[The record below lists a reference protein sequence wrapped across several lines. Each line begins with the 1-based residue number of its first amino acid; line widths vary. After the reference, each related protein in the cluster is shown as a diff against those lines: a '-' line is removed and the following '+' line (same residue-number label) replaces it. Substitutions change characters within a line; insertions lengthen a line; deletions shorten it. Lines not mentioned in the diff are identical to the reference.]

1 MELSAKVTGKIE
13 EVSDKYLYVVIKGK
27 LDRLVIANPCCETEA
42 VLILRDYPTVVI
54 EGNNPY
60 VDKFEENLVFVTG
73 ELTGVKLYNQNGE
86 LVKAFKIVSCCL
98 KLKPLNTKES

>member
-13 EVSDKYLYVVIKGK
+13 EVSDKYLFVVIKGK
-27 LDRLVIANPCCETEA
+27 LDRLVIANPCCETE
-42 VLILRDYPTVVI
+42 VILMLKNYPTIVI

-73 ELTGVKLYNQNGE
+73 EFTGIALYDEKGE
-86 LVKAFKIVSCCL
+86 LVKKYKIVSCCL
-98 KLKPLNTKES
+98 KLKPVSLEE